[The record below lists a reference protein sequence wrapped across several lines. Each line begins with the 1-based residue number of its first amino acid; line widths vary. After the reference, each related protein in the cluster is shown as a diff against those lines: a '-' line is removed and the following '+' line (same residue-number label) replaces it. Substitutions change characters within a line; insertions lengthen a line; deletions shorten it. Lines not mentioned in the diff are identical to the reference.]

1 MGSSFFLFWFLFLE
15 EILMAYLTNK
25 DLDRVITIINNLNEY
40 VINDKDIKNIDKLNN
55 LNDLIKFRLKLENLY
70 EDNDFGNVE

>member
-1 MGSSFFLFWFLFLE
+1 
-15 EILMAYLTNK
+15 MAYLTNK
-25 DLDRVITIINNLNEY
+25 DLDRVIDIINKLNEY
-40 VINDKDIKNIDKLNN
+40 VINDRDMKNIDKLNN

>member
-1 MGSSFFLFWFLFLE
+1 
-15 EILMAYLTNK
+15 MAYLTNK